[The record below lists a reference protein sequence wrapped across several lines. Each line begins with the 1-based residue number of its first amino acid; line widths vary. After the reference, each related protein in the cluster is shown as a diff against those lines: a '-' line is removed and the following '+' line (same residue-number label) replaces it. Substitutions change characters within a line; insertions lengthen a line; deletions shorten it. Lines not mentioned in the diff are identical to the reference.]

1 MHHHI
6 RLTADAHLDMR
17 WWLDLL
23 PQWSGKTLIL
33 ENHWTPST
41 SMQLF
46 TDASGTYG
54 WGAYWNGKW
63 LQGKWSEAQL
73 HMDITWKELFAIVM
87 AVHTWG
93 SL

>member
-6 RLTADAHLDMR
+6 RLTADARLDMH

-23 PQWSGKTLIL
+23 SQWSGKTLIL

-54 WGAYWNGKW
+54 WGA
-63 LQGKWSEAQL
+63 SEAQL